1 MLSRRIRLS
10 SSLFL
15 AQLSRSR
22 STKRSL
28 SSLCWSCGAAVGASQ
43 LKCGSSS
50 CGRIQDLSSPEMDS
64 HFFELLS
71 LPRSFDIQK
80 EDLDAA
86 QRRLQ
91 RLVHPDLAG
100 DLSPREQEACS
111 YASSRINVAHRTL
124 VKPATRAQYL
134 LKLSGFDALGEGAG
148 TKGVSPELLMQV
160 MDARE
165 LISDPDTPREALEQL
180 RSRNLAAIKSIEKD
194 LSSAFLKKN
203 FELAKEITV
212 ALQYSSKIEEEI
224 TERLDAHVSK
234 EVSR

>member
-1 MLSRRIRLS
+1 MSRLQKIFNLARLLKRRSFS
-10 SSLFL
+10 SS
-15 AQLSRSR
+15 Q
-22 STKRSL
+22 
-28 SSLCWSCGAAVGASQ
+28 CWSCGLTVGTSQ
-43 LKCGSSS
+43 LKCGSIS

-80 EDLDAA
+80 EELDAS

-124 VKPATRAQYL
+124 MKPASRAQYL

-160 MDARE
+160 MEARE
-165 LISDPDTPREALEQL
+165 LISDPSTSREALEQL
-180 RSRNLAAIKSIEKD
+180 RTRNLAAIKSIEKD

-203 FELAKEITV
+203 LHLARDITV
-212 ALQYSSKIEEEI
+212 ALQYSSKIEEEVS
-224 TERLDAHVSK
+224 ERLDSVTSL
-234 EVSR
+234 V

>member
-1 MLSRRIRLS
+1 
-10 SSLFL
+10 
-15 AQLSRSR
+15 
-22 STKRSL
+22 
-28 SSLCWSCGAAVGASQ
+28 
-43 LKCGSSS
+43 
-50 CGRIQDLSSPEMDS
+50 MDS

-80 EDLDAA
+80 DELDAS

-124 VKPATRAQYL
+124 MKPASRAQYL
-134 LKLSGFDALGEGAG
+134 LKVSGFDALGEGAG

-160 MDARE
+160 MEARE
-165 LISDPDTPREALEQL
+165 LISDPSTSREALEQL
-180 RSRNLAAIKSIEKD
+180 RTRNLAAIKSIEKD

-203 FELAKEITV
+203 LHLARDITV
-212 ALQYSSKIEEEI
+212 ALQYSSKIEEEVS
-224 TERLDAHVSK
+224 ERLDSVQLQETLS
-234 EVSR
+234 